1 MYKLVSKFQPA
12 GDQPKAIKSLV
23 EGVNTGD
30 KEQVLLGA
38 TGTGKTYTI
47 SQVIKDV
54 NKPVLVL
61 AHNKT
66 LAGQLYSE
74 FKSFF
79 PEDRVEFFISYYDY
93 YQPEAYVASRDLYIE
108 KDAKINDE
116 IDQMRHSATAS
127 LMEGKNT
134 IVVSSVSCIY
144 NIGSAEEYGKKTI
157 TIRVGDIIDRDDLL
171 RKLIAIQYDRNDYDF
186 KRGTFRVR
194 GDSVEVIPPNQK
206 QNSYRFEI
214 FGDEIERI
222 REIDVVTGEVIRN
235 LDVTTIFPASHF
247 VNDEEKLEKAIENI
261 EQELE
266 DRIAE
271 FKENNQLLEAQR
283 IEQRTKYDIE
293 MLRETGFCSGV
304 ENYSRHLAL
313 GVAGKTPDTLMDFYK
328 KDYLLVI
335 DESHIT
341 LPQVRGMYK
350 GDRAR
355 KQSLVDHGFR
365 LPSALDNRPL
375 NFDEFREKTD
385 DIIYVSATPGDYEL
399 ERVNQKVV
407 EQVIRPTGLL
417 DPIVEV
423 RQTEGQ
429 IDDIISRINE
439 NIERGERTLVTTL
452 TIRMSEEL
460 TKYFK
465 DIGIKVAY
473 LHSEI
478 KSLERIN
485 IIRKLRRGDYD
496 VVVGINLLR
505 EGLDIPE
512 VSLICILDAD
522 KEGFLRNKRSLIQ
535 TIGRAARNENGRV
548 VLYADKVTD
557 SMRTAMEE
565 TARRREIQEEY
576 NRVHNIVPKTIIKE
590 LSEEITIY
598 SEDEETKKGKKPAKM
613 SKKAKQ
619 QMLEDLERQMKA
631 AAKDLD
637 FEKAMELRDI
647 IFEIKSE

>member
-1 MYKLVSKFQPA
+1 MFKLVSKFQPA
-12 GDQPKAIKSLV
+12 GDQPKAIEELV
-23 EGVNTGD
+23 DGVNGPS

-47 SQVIKDV
+47 SQVISKTD
-54 NKPVLVL
+54 KPVLVL

-74 FKSFF
+74 FKQFF

-127 LMEGKNT
+127 LMGGKNV
-134 IVVSSVSCIY
+134 IVISSVSCIY

-157 TIRVGDIIDRDDLL
+157 TIRQGDIIERDDLL
-171 RKLIAIQYDRNDYDF
+171 KKLIAIQYDRNDYDF

-194 GDSVEVIPPNQK
+194 GDSIEIIPPSQK
-206 QNSYRFEI
+206 QNSYRIEM

-222 REIDVVTGEVIRN
+222 REIDVVSGKVIRN
-235 LDVTTIFPASHF
+235 LEVTTIFPASHF

-261 EQELE
+261 ENELV
-266 DRIAE
+266 DRVKE

-304 ENYSRHLAL
+304 ENYSRQLAL
-313 GVAGKTPDTLMDFYK
+313 GQPGKTPDTLIDFFK
-328 KDYLLVI
+328 KDFILVI

-341 LPQVRGMYK
+341 IPQVRGMYK

-375 NFDEFREKTD
+375 NFEEFWQKTD
-385 DIIYVSATPGDYEL
+385 EIIYVSATPGDYEI
-399 ERVNQKVV
+399 ERSNNRII

-417 DPIVEV
+417 DPLVDV
-423 RQTEGQ
+423 RPTEGQ
-429 IDDIISRINE
+429 IDDIISRIND
-439 NIERGERTLVTTL
+439 NIEKGDRTLITTL

-460 TKYFK
+460 TKYLK
-465 DIGIKVAY
+465 ELGIKVAY

-485 IIRKLRRGDYD
+485 IIRKLRRGDFD

-548 VLYADKVTD
+548 VLYADKMTD
-557 SMRTAMEE
+557 SMRKAIEE

-576 NRVHNIVPKTIIKE
+576 NLKHGITPSTIKKSI
-590 LSEEITIY
+590 SEEITIY
-598 SEDEETKKGKKPAKM
+598 SEDESNNK
-613 SKKAKQ
+613 SKKSKKMTKTAKNK
-619 QMLEDLERQMKA
+619 LLADLERQMKD
-631 AAKDLD
+631 AAKALD
-637 FEKAMELRDI
+637 FEKAMELRDV
-647 IFEIKSE
+647 IFELKAE